1 MCSTG
6 ARRPARLC
14 WHFDDFLRQDLKLF
28 SDCLR
33 SSGHRRLGI
42 RVASPRIEFS
52 VMRTPKLAAAGIA
65 VLTASLLLAGHA
77 EAQSFIQKVFGF
89 GAPAAPAPSYGGP
102 QTRTIPASRLYGR
115 APRRLYHSR
124 PANDGSEDDV
134 IGPPDNGGPYR
145 TLCVRT
151 CDGFYFPMRH
161 NAVRKNFSSDV
172 KSCRAACGSEARLF
186 YYPVN
191 SGSTD
196 TMQDLA
202 GGKYAELPHAF
213 AYRKALVSG
222 CSCKPVPWSQEA
234 VTRHDQY
241 AADEAVELAKDQAFL
256 VTRAAHQA
264 KSAIVAITAPEASAV
279 ASSTAASS
287 ESSESELQVVDTVA
301 NSAAVVPARP
311 VTRKRS
317 LRSQRAGVQRA
328 QYKPTSWSPFS
339 GGKSKYTWPGDAR

>member
-1 MCSTG
+1 
-6 ARRPARLC
+6 
-14 WHFDDFLRQDLKLF
+14 
-28 SDCLR
+28 
-33 SSGHRRLGI
+33 
-42 RVASPRIEFS
+42 
-52 VMRTPKLAAAGIA
+52 MRTPKLAAAGIA
-65 VLTASLLLAGHA
+65 VLTAALLLAGHA

-115 APRRLYHSR
+115 APRRFYQSR

-134 IGPPDNGGPYR
+134 IGPTDSGGPYR

-234 VTRHDQY
+234 AARHDQY
-241 AADEAVELAKDQAFL
+241 ATDEAIELAKDKAFL
-256 VTRAAHQA
+256 EARAAQQA
-264 KSAIVAITAPEASAV
+264 TSETVADSAPEADSADSKSQLAV
-279 ASSTAASS
+279 TTANA
-287 ESSESELQVVDTVA
+287 
-301 NSAAVVPARP
+301 AAVVPARP
-311 VTRKRS
+311 VTRKRN
-317 LRSQRAGVQRA
+317 LRNARSAVQRA